1 MRLRVM
7 TEQDVSGGLRLNTLS
22 GWNQTAADWR
32 CFLKNSPQGCFVME
46 DDGKIVGTATTINY
60 GKRFAWIGMVLV
72 DPKYRKQGIGTQ
84 LLMKTVEHLDEE
96 KIGIMKL
103 DATPQGKPIYAKLG
117 FVEEYEI
124 ERWIRKTPP
133 GAALPVPQ
141 SICTPLSAMQKEQIF
156 RMDEELF
163 GADRSFLLRALCEE
177 APGFATAVWEDE
189 LLQGYAFG
197 RRGLFAD
204 HLGPWMAR
212 TRAAAEKILRGFLTQ
227 SSRETV
233 IVDCLQS
240 NAMAV
245 ELLHSCG
252 FAPSR
257 PLTRMVRGPNLYP
270 YRPTSFCAILGP
282 EFG

>member
-22 GWNQTAADWR
+22 GWNQTAADWGR
-32 CFLKNSPQGCFVME
+32 FLKNNAHGCFVME
-46 DDGKIVGTATTINY
+46 DDGKIVGTAATVNY
-60 GKRFAWIGMVLV
+60 ESRFGWIGMVLV
-72 DPKYRKQGIGTQ
+72 DPEYRKQGIGTQ
-84 LLMKTVEHLDEE
+84 LLKKTVEYLDEE
-96 KIGIMKL
+96 NIRIMKL
-103 DATPQGKPIYAKLG
+103 DATPQGKPIYTKLG

-124 ERWIRKTPP
+124 ERWILKRPP
-133 GAALPVPQ
+133 SAIPSRQSSTCAAL
-141 SICTPLSAMQKEQIF
+141 SDMQGERIF
-156 RMDEELF
+156 QFDKELF

-177 APGFATAVWEDE
+177 APEFATAVWEGE
-189 LLQGYAFG
+189 VLQGYAFG
-197 RRGLFAD
+197 RHGLFAD

-212 TRAAAEKILRGFLTQ
+212 TRAAAEQILQGFLVQ

-233 IVDCLQS
+233 IVDCLKS

-245 ELLHSCG
+245 ELLDSCG

-270 YRPTSFCAILGP
+270 GKPDSFCAILGP